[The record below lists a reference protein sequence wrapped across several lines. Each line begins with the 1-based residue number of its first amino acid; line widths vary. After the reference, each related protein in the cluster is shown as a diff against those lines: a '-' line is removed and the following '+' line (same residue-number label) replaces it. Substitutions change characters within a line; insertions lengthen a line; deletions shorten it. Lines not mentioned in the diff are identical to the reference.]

1 MTPTLW
7 IIWGIVTVVGV
18 AAFVDVWTTLEER
31 KRNKNN
37 PKPVEKPRDME
48 LIRTRVDLRHA
59 VGRKKWIAEHSATNP
74 ELQAEWERVS
84 KEADIT
90 IAKANKFL
98 MERGL
103 MK

>member
-18 AAFVDVWTTLEER
+18 AAFVDVRTTLEER
-31 KRNKNN
+31 KQKRHT
-37 PKPVEKPRDME
+37 PVEKPRDME

-59 VGRKKWIAEHSATNP
+59 VGRKKWIAEHSATSP

-90 IAKANKFL
+90 IAEADKFL